1 LCSLSAV
8 TILASNPVLFPSPA
22 FNLFILLCNFGRIYW
37 LFHTVYVVFQRR
49 DTLVAYLKYEGLVKV
64 RVAGFLFLFGLQ
76 ITPLIGYQMKPEK
89 REINLYKST
98 TYSVP
103 PSTKFRLLL
112 SHEKFLYI
120 SNMNQAPYRLFT

>member
-1 LCSLSAV
+1 
-8 TILASNPVLFPSPA
+8 
-22 FNLFILLCNFGRIYW
+22 
-37 LFHTVYVVFQRR
+37 
-49 DTLVAYLKYEGLVKV
+49 LVAYLKYEGLVEV

-112 SHEKFLYI
+112 SHEKSLYI
-120 SNMNQAPYRLFT
+120 SNMNQAPIACLHKYPMQTDREGGFYADKPESTCPSFYSNICSRIIAGPS